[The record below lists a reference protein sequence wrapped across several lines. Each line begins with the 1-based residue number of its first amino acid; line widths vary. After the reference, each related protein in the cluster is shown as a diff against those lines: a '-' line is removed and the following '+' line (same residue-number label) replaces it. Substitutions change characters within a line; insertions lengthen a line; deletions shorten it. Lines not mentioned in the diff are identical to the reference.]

1 MTERWT
7 EIAAPGGPDMLHL
20 REGDLPPPGP
30 GEVRMRNGAIGL
42 NFIDTYHRSG
52 LYPIAFPG
60 RIGLEAAGVIE
71 AVGPGVVDVAAGDR
85 VCTFGPL
92 RGAYATAWNV
102 PAAQLLRTPDRI
114 DDATAAAILL
124 KGATT
129 EALIERCARVQ
140 PGWTVLVQ
148 AAAGGVGQLM
158 VGWLKHIGATV
169 IGTAGGPA
177 KCELVRQAGADHA
190 IDYGTEDVAAKVR
203 ELTGGRGAE
212 VVLDGVGQATWAG
225 ALGAVARRGLIV
237 SFGNASGPVTG
248 VALGSLADA
257 GSIFVTR
264 PTVFAYYADPAERAA
279 GAARLFSLVEQGVLS
294 PDVGQTWPLAQAAE
308 AHRAL
313 EARQTTGSTL
323 LVP

>member
-1 MTERWT
+1 
-7 EIAAPGGPDMLHL
+7 
-20 REGDLPPPGP
+20 
-30 GEVRMRNGAIGL
+30 MRNGAAGL
-42 NFIDTYHRSG
+42 NYIDTYHRSG

-60 RIGLEAAGVIE
+60 RIGLEAAGGVE
-71 AVGPGVVDVAAGDR
+71 AVGPGVTGLAAGDR
-85 VCTFGPL
+85 VCTFGPQ

-102 PAAQLLRTPDRI
+102 PAAQLLRTPDGI

-124 KGATT
+124 KGATA

-158 VGWLKHIGATV
+158 VAWLKHIGTTV

-177 KCELVRQAGADHA
+177 KCELVLGAGADHA
-190 IDYGTEDVAAKVR
+190 IDYGSEDVAAKVR

-212 VVLDGVGQATWAG
+212 VVFDGVGQATWAG
-225 ALGAVARRGLIV
+225 SLGAVARRGTIV

-248 VALGSLADA
+248 VALGSLAAA

-264 PTVFAYYADPAERAA
+264 PTVFDYYADPEERAA
-279 GAARLFSLVEQGVLS
+279 GAARLFALVRQGVLK
-294 PDVGQTWPLAQAAE
+294 PGVAQTWPLEQAAE

-313 EARQTTGSTL
+313 EARRTTGATL
-323 LVP
+323 LIP